1 MSLPRLRL
9 ESCVNE
15 NGTWLIDAAQA
26 KHLVKVRR
34 CYNGSLVEG
43 LLNGQKVELKLECEA
58 GGEVRAFEVSRCD
71 EAPMTI
77 ELHLLLALLKND
89 QFDDALRFAAETGV
103 NTIHLLV
110 CERSVPKVNG
120 KVEEKMARWNKVLA
134 ESTKQAGAAMAPQLT
149 EPVPFNEFSFSSLPK
164 DRYAAILS
172 PKSVPLKKINISS
185 QAVVAIGPE
194 GDWSPRES
202 ESLLDAGFAPVSL
215 GRRILRASTAVAV
228 ACGWFANAGEK

>member
-1 MSLPRLRL
+1 VSLPRLRL

-15 NGTWLIDAAQA
+15 NGTWLIDAGQA

-34 CYNGSLVEG
+34 CYSGSLVEG
-43 LLNGQKVELKLECEA
+43 LLDGEKIELRLRCDADGTVHAE
-58 GGEVRAFEVSRCD
+58 EVSRSS

-103 NTIHLLV
+103 HTIHLLA
-110 CERSVPKVNG
+110 CERSVPKIND
-120 KVEEKMARWNKVLA
+120 KIDEKMARWNKVLA
-134 ESTKQAGAAMAPQLT
+134 ESTKQAGAAA
-149 EPVPFNEFSFSSLPK
+149 VPEITKPIPFQEFDFASLPNN
-164 DRYAAILS
+164 RYAALLS
-172 PKSVPLKKINISS
+172 QKSVPLIKINISS
-185 QAVVAIGPE
+185 PAVVAIGPE
-194 GDWSPRES
+194 GDWSPQES
-202 ESLLDAGFAPVSL
+202 AALLAAGFAPVSL